1 MSTELRDVPGT
12 DILQTRFHG
21 GEKRGSC
28 IQITQ
33 SFSGV
38 TADWPAGYSS
48 ANLVQLTREEARLVA
63 QELLLF
69 AEGLEVVAPYEDSL

>member
-21 GEKRGSC
+21 GEKRGAC

-38 TADWPAGYSS
+38 GSYSS

-69 AEGLEVVAPYEDSL
+69 AEEQEVVKPDEDSL

>member
-38 TADWPAGYSS
+38 TADWSPIKRS
-48 ANLVQLTREEARLVA
+48 NLVQLTREEARLVA